1 MPVSTVAASKY
12 CKPCSFTRVI
22 ISKASAPVA
31 AEIMAGR
38 PPKNAIETAIQKD
51 AYKPT
56 CGSTPA
62 IAENAIDSGI
72 NAKPTTK
79 PAKTS
84 VRILENH
91 SSFFKLI
98 TCNIQ

>member
-1 MPVSTVAASKY
+1 M
-12 CKPCSFTRVI
+12 
-22 ISKASAPVA
+22 APVA

-38 PPKNAIETAIQKD
+38 PPKNAIVTAIQNE

-62 IAENAIDSGI
+62 IAEKAIDSGI

-79 PAKTS
+79 PAKIS

-91 SSFFKLI
+91 SSFFRLI
-98 TCNIQ
+98 TISIS